1 MAGRGGF
8 TLVFH
13 RYHDAVASVKKV
25 FIFNTLIMFN
35 VLYY

>member
-8 TLVFH
+8 TLVFQ
-13 RYHDAVASVKKV
+13 RYHEAVALVKKG

-35 VLYY
+35 VLFL